1 MQGFAAYL
9 KSHPEM
15 TEIQKRRV
23 MFALLNKFAFEK
35 KIEEELTLAGWTKD
49 LIDDVT
55 DVYQEDMLDV
65 QRITGGTLIAP

>member
-1 MQGFAAYL
+1 
-9 KSHPEM
+9 
-15 TEIQKRRV
+15 

-65 QRITGGTLIAP
+65 

>member
-1 MQGFAAYL
+1 MSKGGMQRFAAYL

-65 QRITGGTLIAP
+65 

>member
-1 MQGFAAYL
+1 MQRFAAYL

-65 QRITGGTLIAP
+65 QRITGVNLIAP